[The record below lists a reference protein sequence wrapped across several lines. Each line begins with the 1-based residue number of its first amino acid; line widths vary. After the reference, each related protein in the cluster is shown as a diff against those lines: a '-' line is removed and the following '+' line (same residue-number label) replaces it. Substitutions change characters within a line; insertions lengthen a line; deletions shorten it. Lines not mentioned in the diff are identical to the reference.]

1 MVAQLV
7 NQLRHVYT
15 AQGVPAWFEY
25 KGPGMR
31 ATPLELLGDPI
42 NFPELLA
49 AARGARGAP

>member
-7 NQLRHVYT
+7 AQLRHVYT
-15 AQGVPAWFEY
+15 AQGVPAWFDFEA
-25 KGPGMR
+25 PGMK
-31 ATPLELLGDPI
+31 AAPLHLLDDPI